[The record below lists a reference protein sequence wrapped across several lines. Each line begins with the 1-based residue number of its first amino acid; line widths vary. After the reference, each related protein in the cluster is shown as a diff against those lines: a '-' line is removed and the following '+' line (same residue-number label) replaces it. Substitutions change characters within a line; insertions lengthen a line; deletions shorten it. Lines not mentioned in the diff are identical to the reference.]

1 MPEDTDEEQAV
12 LKREALSA
20 CRLWVKTK
28 VNQEILLQ
36 CTSITSKP
44 SPLLA
49 QCSTQELLII
59 RQKLIT
65 SPFFCISCLLS
76 FSLFK
81 SIAQAQSEEHF
92 LKLPLCHPSISSGLW
107 KQWSL
112 VFAVGRRD
120 VALQCHLFMVV
131 GQSRSPPPAWHLH
144 SGFEN

>member
-65 SPFFCISCLLS
+65 SPFFVFLACSLS
-76 FSLFK
+76 PFLNPLHKNSLKNIF
-81 SIAQAQSEEHF
+81 
-92 LKLPLCHPSISSGLW
+92 
-107 KQWSL
+107 
-112 VFAVGRRD
+112 
-120 VALQCHLFMVV
+120 
-131 GQSRSPPPAWHLH
+131 
-144 SGFEN
+144 